1 MYLSFDIMGKHR
13 LRHNLDP
20 TANQRTGKVGFGK
33 EFNSV
38 INGEEHP
45 AIEGVHSSMN
55 VLGIVSHVPWLLNMM
70 GKIPGAA
77 AAYQEF
83 FAWCGSE
90 IEAKKKVSREPPN
103 DQGHMHQTNHARRPG
118 TQKTTPRTSCLGSSK
133 P

>member
-1 MYLSFDIMGKHR
+1 MYLSFDIMGEQKPCQCI
-13 LRHNLDP
+13 DQ
-20 TANQRTGKVGFGK
+20 TANSMTGKVGFGK

-38 INGEEHP
+38 TNGEEHP

-55 VLGIVSHVPWLLNMM
+55 MLGIMSHVPWLLNMM

-90 IEAKKKVSREPPN
+90 IEAKKKVS
-103 DQGHMHQTNHARRPG
+103 
-118 TQKTTPRTSCLGSSK
+118 TPLPAVLTR
-133 P
+133 

>member
-1 MYLSFDIMGKHR
+1 MYLSFDIMGEYR
-13 LRHNLDP
+13 LCQPFDP
-20 TANQRTGKVGFGK
+20 APNTTIGKVGFGK

-90 IEAKKKVSREPPN
+90 IEAKKKVSREPP
-103 DQGHMHQTNHARRPG
+103 
-118 TQKTTPRTSCLGSSK
+118 KE
-133 P
+133 